1 MLYGQY
7 NKNIVYIPQEFRVD
21 AFINIVMSFKRK
33 MDAFKTPFCFQD
45 WGYTKNTTLL
55 TPTMQQDVD
64 IDWWYGEEEYE
75 DTEYYNDYEK
85 YFDVVDDNKYEWV
98 YGVRCDDEPTMFEN
112 LQYHVFT
119 RLNTQPSIR
128 KSISWW
134 IPL

>member
-21 AFINIVMSFKRK
+21 TFINIVMSFKRK